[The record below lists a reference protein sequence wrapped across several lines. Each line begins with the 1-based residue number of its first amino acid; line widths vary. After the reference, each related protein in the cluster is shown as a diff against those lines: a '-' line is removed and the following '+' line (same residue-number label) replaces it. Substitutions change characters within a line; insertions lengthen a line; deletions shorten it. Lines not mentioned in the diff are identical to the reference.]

1 MLWIMLSSLSPSQGC
16 WSFCFL
22 CSFLQLK
29 GLRFIE
35 SSDFYYN
42 NYTETTLFKI
52 TRNFSTVKSNAHF
65 LHLTKLLSRFSLSSF
80 LLKPFQKFCLFVF
93 FGMLSPVFLIS
104 HWYLLSSIFVSNPSD
119 QHLNVGII

>member
-1 MLWIMLSSLSPSQGC
+1 MLSSLSPSQGC

-22 CSFLQLK
+22 CSFLQHK
-29 GLRFIE
+29 GLHFIE

-65 LHLTKLLSRFSLSSF
+65 LHLIKLLSRYSLSSF
-80 LLKPFQKFCLFVF
+80 LLKSFQKLFCLCFLACSLLF
-93 FGMLSPVFLIS
+93 FSYLTGISFPVS
-104 HWYLLSSIFVSNPSD
+104 LLATPLTNI
-119 QHLNVGII
+119 